1 MGQEGAHLKTR
12 AHTRTPPRRSMDS
25 GVKLPT
31 RPPSGVRMAGV
42 EFRSLARPDSDV
54 LLSWGRSTINR
65 SGFPRHRRF
74 SAHVTQ
80 YTIAPLI
87 HRPQVLPSGDAG
99 TRCPEGEMT

>member
-1 MGQEGAHLKTR
+1 
-12 AHTRTPPRRSMDS
+12 
-25 GVKLPT
+25 
-31 RPPSGVRMAGV
+31 MAGV

-54 LLSWGRSTINR
+54 LLSWGRSTIDR
-65 SGFPRHRRF
+65 SGFPRYRRF